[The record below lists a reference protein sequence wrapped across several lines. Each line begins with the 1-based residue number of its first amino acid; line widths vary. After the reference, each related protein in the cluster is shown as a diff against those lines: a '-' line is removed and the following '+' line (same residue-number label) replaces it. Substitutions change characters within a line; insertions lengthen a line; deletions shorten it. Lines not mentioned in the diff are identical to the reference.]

1 MDAERFRSLALALP
15 QVEETRQWGDNLV
28 YWVGDKAIGGK
39 MFALLNLDEAGRHS
53 RHKLVLSLSV
63 GAERYHELLEQ
74 EGVAPAPYLA
84 RAFWV
89 ALERWDALPAR
100 ELRSLLEHAR
110 ELTYEKL
117 PKRVKAALALTPAE
131 YREAISK
138 QRALR
143 ESQEKKKAK
152 QTVRK

>member
-15 QVEETRQWGDNLV
+15 QVEETRQFGDNLV
-28 YWVGDKAIGGK
+28 YWVGDKAVGGK

-74 EGVAPAPYLA
+74 EGVVPAPYLA

-100 ELRSLLEHAR
+100 ELKELLGRAHA
-110 ELTYEKL
+110 LTQARL
-117 PKRVKAALALTPAE
+117 AKRTQTLLALPPAE

-152 QTVRK
+152 